1 MPFRLLLTT
10 WMAALPCLLCSSLHA
25 QSTDDPS
32 GLKLLYSD
40 QQAKIES
47 QQQEKRATLFAAYA
61 NAVQKIELE
70 FQKQGDLEKVLKA
83 RKEAENAR
91 KGMTSKSP
99 FPEVEDL
106 RRVLNT
112 ELAKVEAEARESRLK
127 LDQAYIAKMDTF
139 HEQAAQKGDL
149 DLALALLK
157 EINRVKAGLADTEV
171 MIARSSSPSS
181 RNRPY
186 VSDGRKSVELAT
198 TVISPPEIPAEK
210 VVEVISLSP
219 GIHNLP
225 GEQVIL
231 GNRERPEGEP
241 APRGAL
247 GISPGTT
254 VQNGAVYIDV
264 GEVKARG
271 SLFRNVKFSA
281 NLGGIMEASECLFDN
296 SSVEKGGGWF
306 SGYSSKWIMDDCV
319 FYKNFIGNANFTRRS
334 IGLKITNCTF
344 VDVAIPPLLFDE
356 DAGREA
362 TEDWRT
368 IKDCYFLRCEIPRSV
383 LVITED
389 CMFEDCK
396 ILDDLDPAIG
406 STRVNVTVYHGEKEF
421 ENPPGAYGPSVFIVK
436 DGSRLNRKPGSNLSF
451 QILDG
456 RLDFH

>member
-1 MPFRLLLTT
+1 MPLRLLLTT
-10 WMAALPCLLCSSLHA
+10 WMAALPCLLLSSLHA

-32 GLKLLYSD
+32 GLKLLYAD
-40 QQAKIES
+40 QLSKIET

-70 FQKQGDLEKVLKA
+70 FQKQGNLENVLKA

-91 KGMTSKSP
+91 KGMASKSP

-106 RRVLNT
+106 RSVLNA
-112 ELAKVEAEARESRLK
+112 ELTKVEGEARESRLK
-127 LDQAYIAKMDTF
+127 LDQAYIAKMDSFREEAT
-139 HEQAAQKGDL
+139 QKGDL

-157 EINRVKAGLADTEV
+157 EINRVKEGLADTQV
-171 MIARSSSPSS
+171 MVAKTTSATSKG
-181 RNRPY
+181 RPY
-186 VSDGRKSVELAT
+186 VSDGKKSVELAT
-198 TVISPPEIPAEK
+198 EVITPPEIPTGKIE
-210 VVEVISLSP
+210 EVISLSR

-225 GEQVIL
+225 AEQVIL
-231 GNRERPEGEP
+231 GNRERPEGAP
-241 APRGAL
+241 APSGAL

-254 VQNGAVYIDV
+254 LQNGAIYIDV
-264 GEVKARG
+264 GEVKAQD

-281 NLGGIMEASECLFDN
+281 NLGGTLEASGCLFDN

-319 FYKNFIGNANFTRRS
+319 FYKNFIGNTNFTRRS
-334 IGLKITNCTF
+334 IGMKITNTTF
-344 VDVAIPPLLFDE
+344 VDVSIPPLLFDE
-356 DAGREA
+356 DAGKEA

-406 STRVNVTVYHGEKEF
+406 ETRVNVTVYHGENEF
-421 ENPPGAYGPSVFIVK
+421 EKPPGAYGPSVFIVK
-436 DGSRLNRKPGSNLSF
+436 DGSRLNKKPGSNLSF
-451 QILDG
+451 QIVDG